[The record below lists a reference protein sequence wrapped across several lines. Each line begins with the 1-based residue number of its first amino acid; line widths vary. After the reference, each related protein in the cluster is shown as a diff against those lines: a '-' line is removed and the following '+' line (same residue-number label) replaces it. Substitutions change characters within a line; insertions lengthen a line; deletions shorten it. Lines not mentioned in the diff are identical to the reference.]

1 MPASYLVPAL
11 EQESPTI
18 QHYNTGP
25 CNWQNQC
32 LQCFKHKPQRA
43 ACHKYQQSAEAG
55 LQGSTFNSS
64 VGSAN
69 VAVFHILPQQNQ
81 HQPPFTAAKPV
92 RSRLASSCKL
102 EHQAKHRRSHSAN
115 LIMTTFEP
123 PPPPPPPPPP
133 ARPPTHTHTYTPYC
147 TRGCCRCRKATGGT
161 RCQTW
166 PGACN
171 RRPGRHERLPRATPG
186 SDGERRDGGGCGREG
201 LVLCE
206 FTRKAVRTRIDT
218 LCNLDE
224 LLALRG
230 SVPLVRSTTPT
241 RITTRLVCPPS

>member
-123 PPPPPPPPPP
+123 PPPPPPPPP
-133 ARPPTHTHTYTPYC
+133 HTHIHTHLIALADAVDAGKR
-147 TRGCCRCRKATGGT
+147 RGG
-161 RCQTW
+161 
-166 PGACN
+166 PGAKL
-171 RRPGRHERLPRATPG
+171 GQ
-186 SDGERRDGGGCGREG
+186 G
-201 LVLCE
+201 LVIADQVVMRDSHEPPLGL
-206 FTRKAVRTRIDT
+206 TG
-218 LCNLDE
+218 
-224 LLALRG
+224 RG
-230 SVPLVRSTTPT
+230 GMGAGADGRG
-241 RITTRLVCPPS
+241 